1 MPMKLIMSLVKHWIR
16 CLSIR
21 RKKGNFP
28 DVLCDIGR
36 ILLDTGSYFIQHSFS
51 SPIWSYAWIGRINQC
66 TFWNDNFFP
75 LLCHSNP
82 NGQSNENEWPKH
94 TANGR
99 EYMELGINISHIGR
113 GPRLRQCAFWKDYL
127 PQLLQSTGELPSPH
141 NQIIW
146 LTHFHSKFDRMQ
158 YKIYN
163 SVFNLLVSASTTPVN
178 SSECTNGGRSI
189 TVNSYVTT
197 SLAVIYLIFYSFKH
211 LRVTLCGT
219 SALVSL

>member
-1 MPMKLIMSLVKHWIR
+1 MHADEINYVFGEALNPMLEYTQEERQFSRRIMRYWSNFARYGFVFHPTLFLFPHLVI
-16 CLSIR
+16 C
-21 RKKGNFP
+21 
-28 DVLCDIGR
+28 
-36 ILLDTGSYFIQHSFS
+36 
-51 SPIWSYAWIGRINQC
+51 INQC

-127 PQLLQSTGELPSPH
+127 PQLLQSTGELPSPDS
-141 NQIIW
+141 QIIW

-178 SSECTNGGRSI
+178 SSECTNGGRTI